1 MLMRNIKIL
10 EIGCILFSFTM
21 MGNPCTPE
29 DTEILLKII
38 MGFKEKRTQREKM
51 KKLAR
56 WMSGGRYQLGFV
68 LEKKIHLS
76 MINGASFASVR
87 LKKHSC

>member
-1 MLMRNIKIL
+1 MLLRNLNIL
-10 EIGCILFSFTM
+10 EIGCILFSFTV

-51 KKLAR
+51 KKLAL
-56 WMSGGRYQLGFV
+56 WMSRGRYHWV
-68 LEKKIHLS
+68 CPWKKIHLS